1 LVFYIYLNTAD
12 GDYVRDRRLSV
23 LSPMVQGYFD
33 LLVEVLD
40 HAKMEGNA
48 MPKQKYI
55 KQQLLRKNPFIFER
69 SGLKSFEG
77 KLLKKFFLYV

>member
-1 LVFYIYLNTAD
+1 
-12 GDYVRDRRLSV
+12 
-23 LSPMVQGYFD
+23 MVQGYFD

-55 KQQLLRKNPFIFER
+55 KQQLLKKNPFIFER

-77 KLLKKFFLYV
+77 NIIYKIKYLNNQLLIFFFFLIFFT

>member
-1 LVFYIYLNTAD
+1 
-12 GDYVRDRRLSV
+12 
-23 LSPMVQGYFD
+23 MVQGYFD

-55 KQQLLRKNPFIFER
+55 KQQLLKKNPFIFER

-77 KLLKKFFLYV
+77 NFFFFFFFFFFFYFFFFFFFFFF